1 MGRHN
6 IFYLQQTNTDCADR
20 SILNLGPFRAMKKG
34 LKRLS
39 GSMMQTWFSNKTT
52 WLKFRCPKLS
62 QIFPKVYIICTV
74 WKPRKFELFWT
85 NQFWWLVLW
94 DDLSL
99 FPHTFRWVF
108 PLTSTHPWSAWKL
121 TLEFWIFLGLAHRA
135 CPYEPSTVRQSV
147 SQWQKFSYFLSLVF
161 FWFFA
166 SS

>member
-1 MGRHN
+1 MTRLKVN
-6 IFYLQQTNTDCADR
+6 
-20 SILNLGPFRAMKKG
+20 SILSFNLILHWFDLVFNIWQYKLIYVSPYLWVPIKRDGGWAGGLPNKIVVVKNFHTTISKVRLGAMKKG

-99 FPHTFRWVF
+99 FPHTFR
-108 PLTSTHPWSAWKL
+108 
-121 TLEFWIFLGLAHRA
+121 
-135 CPYEPSTVRQSV
+135 
-147 SQWQKFSYFLSLVF
+147 
-161 FWFFA
+161 
-166 SS
+166 